1 MSILLRQTIWN
12 SLISYSGA
20 AIGVI
25 LTAFLY
31 PILLQPDQLGLTRIL
46 ISFSAVGSQF
56 ASLGLRSTILRF
68 MPMVENRTEW
78 HYAFVRLVILLPFI
92 GFLIVAI
99 LVLVGQE
106 WIRAQYSDSPLFEEY
121 FIWVFPMIFYVLYFE
136 ILNSLLRSRFD
147 SITGSATLEVG
158 LRVYLILILI
168 LYGISWMN
176 FDGFILLFT
185 SGYGISTV
193 VVLWTLTKRGE
204 FKKPEQL
211 HGPFLGSMRR
221 AFHGFPKRLQ
231 RAMARYS
238 GFTLFSGL
246 AGLMVWNIDVMM
258 LASYEGLGL
267 TAVYSIAFYAG
278 SVMIIPLR
286 AMERIGT
293 PLIAEYI
300 RKKEWGQVLS
310 IYEKTSLNAFIIA
323 FFVGGIIWMNL
334 DLFFS
339 FLPDIYAQGIW
350 VVFWIGIGQLI
361 NIAAGL
367 NGSIISTSTHY
378 RVDLYSILILLVL
391 TIVSNLLLIP
401 SYGVNGAAMATCLSL
416 LVYNLFK
423 TVYVK
428 VKLGLQPFNRKF
440 WGFFIGF
447 VPLSILWVMIPA
459 EQWVSFELVES
470 VESVFA
476 GLFSPEQIRL
486 LIGGGVKSI
495 LFGLAYWG
503 ALYFVPISPDL
514 QMRIRSVLS
523 KVGFQSRSK

>member
-31 PILLQPDQLGLTRIL
+31 PILLQPEQLGLTRIL
-46 ISFSAVGSQF
+46 ISFSTVGSQF

-68 MPMVENRTEW
+68 MPMVENRSEW

-99 LVLVGQE
+99 LVLAGQD
-106 WIRAQYSDSPLFEEY
+106 WIRSQYSDSPLFEEY
-121 FIWVFPMIFYVLYFE
+121 FIWVFPMIFYVLYFD
-136 ILNSLLRSRFD
+136 ILNSLLRSRLD
-147 SITGSATLEVG
+147 SVTGSVTLEVG
-158 LRVYLILILI
+158 LRIYLILILS
-168 LYGISWMN
+168 LYGFSWVN

-204 FKKPEQL
+204 FKKPEPL

-221 AFHGFPKRLQ
+221 AFYGFPKRLH

-267 TAVYSIAFYAG
+267 TAVYSIAFYTG

-300 RKKEWGQVLS
+300 RKKEWENVLS

-339 FLPDIYAQGIW
+339 FLPDIYAEGVW
-350 VVFWIGIGQLI
+350 VVFWIGIGQMI

-391 TIVSNLLLIP
+391 TVVSNLLLIP

-423 TVYVK
+423 TVYVQ

-440 WGFFIGF
+440 WGFFFGF
-447 VPLSILWVMIPA
+447 VPLSVLWIMLPFN
-459 EQWVSFELVES
+459 QWLSLDHIQSIES
-470 VESVFA
+470 
-476 GLFSPEQIRL
+476 LFFGVLTPEQIRL
-486 LIGGGVKSI
+486 LVGGGVKSVV
-495 LFGLAYWG
+495 FGLVYWG
-503 ALYFVPISPDL
+503 ALYLLPISPDL
-514 QMRIRSVLS
+514 QVRIQSVLS
-523 KVGFQSRSK
+523 KMGIKSRSK